1 MTYDEEIDYVYE
13 KMIHD
18 NKDMNYIKENLINL
32 FKELIYNGSL
42 KELFQLSEIPMMET
56 WLNEASSEIHDK
68 NDLERLID
76 SRCQL
81 WKYHDKCT
89 GDKKQLLRVLLY
101 AMYAYYLE
109 GYDDELYELIASI
122 IEGLADI
129 DEKFAD
135 KFIEGL
141 INDEL

>member
-1 MTYDEEIDYVYE
+1 MMYDEEIDYVYE

-68 NDLERLID
+68 NDLERLMSTVEI
-76 SRCQL
+76 S
-81 WKYHDKCT
+81 
-89 GDKKQLLRVLLY
+89 
-101 AMYAYYLE
+101 
-109 GYDDELYELIASI
+109 
-122 IEGLADI
+122 
-129 DEKFAD
+129 
-135 KFIEGL
+135 
-141 INDEL
+141 